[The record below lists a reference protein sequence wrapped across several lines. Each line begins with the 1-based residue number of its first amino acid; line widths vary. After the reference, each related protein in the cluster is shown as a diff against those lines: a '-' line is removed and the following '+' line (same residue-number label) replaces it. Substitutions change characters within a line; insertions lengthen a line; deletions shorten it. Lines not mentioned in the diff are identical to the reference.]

1 MYQMRPVKELTDV
14 TNKLEVLEGIKQQL
28 QVIIADITK
37 VIQKCKSWIHET
49 DQTTFQELHQILI
62 SKTCDY
68 TQQFSQ
74 LANERCSKPP
84 KSMIAEE
91 QLTFSEMQS
100 VEAAGLDIKASLDYK
115 RLEEKLKEVT
125 TRVASHTDMIESLL
139 KDKLALKKATKKV
152 SKQNQANEQLCAEH
166 YEEIVAELSSASIF
180 MSNLEVENIKLR
192 TDLTEHI
199 AKMEDVSE
207 KGYRKEMVSDMVNDQ
222 QHVAELKTQIEKLN
236 EESAQYQANLEVQEA
251 KNKKLTSKLG
261 FFPRGF
267 LKRAKRFLKES
278 RKSPINIFLFGLSGC
293 GKSAVGSCI
302 LQRKCFKR
310 IASLQQ
316 GTKQVQCEVGE
327 YNGRRINV
335 FEWPD
340 FCSNNDKKQSE
351 SFIKTLM
358 PWVLEKCANDF
369 RVTLVVLKFGDSITN
384 EVIHLVDVLKA
395 TFGRNTL
402 KESGV
407 LVLTRGDIFKKSVR
421 ESFSDW
427 LQVQDGHLKE
437 LMAAC
442 NGRALLFDNILKDT
456 DVQGEQL
463 QNLMNMVDEIILDHT
478 FVFKS

>member
-1 MYQMRPVKELTDV
+1 MRPVKELTDV
-14 TNKLEVLEGIKQQL
+14 TNKLEVLESIKQQL

-68 TQQFSQ
+68 IQQFSQ
-74 LANERCSKPP
+74 LANERYSKPP

-91 QLTFSEMQS
+91 QMTFSEIQS

-115 RLEEKLKEVT
+115 RLDEKLKEVT
-125 TRVASHTDMIESLL
+125 TCVASHTDTIESLL

-166 YEEIVAELSSASIF
+166 YEEIMAELSRASSF
-180 MSNLEVENIKLR
+180 MSSLKDENIKLR

-207 KGYRKEMVSDMVNDQ
+207 KAYRKEMVSDFVNDQ

-236 EESAQYQANLEVQEA
+236 EESAQYQASLEVQETE
-251 KNKKLTSKLG
+251 NEKLTSKLG

-293 GKSAVGSCI
+293 GKSAVGNCI
-302 LQRKCFKR
+302 LQRKCFTR

-316 GTKQVQCEVGE
+316 GTKPVQCDMGE
-327 YNGRRINV
+327 YNGRTMNV

-340 FCSNNDKKQSE
+340 FGNDKNQLE
-351 SFIKTLM
+351 SFIKSLM
-358 PWVLEKCANDF
+358 PWVLEKCASDF

-384 EVIHLVDVLKA
+384 EVNNLVDVLKA
-395 TFGRNTL
+395 IFGRDTL
-402 KESGV
+402 KESGI

-427 LQVQDGHLKE
+427 LKVQDGPIKE

-463 QNLMNMVDEIILDHT
+463 QNLMSMVDDIVLDHT
-478 FVFKS
+478 FVFNS